1 MKRSASTMR
10 VLVDAHYA
18 GLKAQGDAAE
28 SQFMA
33 WLDRCGLPYMYV
45 EQSPLTVPEGFR
57 GEIKRPDFLV
67 GIPTV
72 GMLAYDVKAKTIYN
86 DTIIIDAY
94 EHRTFRNFE
103 TCFNITVW
111 YACFPPAEP
120 NVCHLF
126 KNRDLDG
133 LRLMPK
139 RGREALAMPLRST
152 YLADPRR
159 QFMAGLVGA
168 ISR

>member
-1 MKRSASTMR
+1 MIAPSRKTPVVAKARA
-10 VLVDAHYA
+10 AI
-18 GLKAQGDAAE
+18 KAQGDAAE
-28 SQFMA
+28 SLFMA
-33 WLDRCGLPYMYV
+33 WLDRCGLPYLYV

-72 GMLAYDVKAKTIYN
+72 GTMAFDVNAKTIYG
-86 DTIIIDAY
+86 DAIIIDAY

-126 KNRDLDG
+126 KNRDLDS
-133 LRLMPK
+133 LRIMPK
-139 RGREALAMPLRST
+139 KGREAFAVPLKAT
-152 YLADPRR
+152 HLADPRR
-159 QFMAGLVGA
+159 HFMATLVGA
-168 ISR
+168 ISGR

>member
-1 MKRSASTMR
+1 MTPRASTTR
-10 VLVDAHYA
+10 VVIDAHYA
-18 GLKAQGDAAE
+18 AMKAQGNAAE
-28 SQFMA
+28 AKFMA
-33 WLDRCGLPYMYV
+33 WLDRCSLPYMYV

-72 GMLAYDVKAKTIYN
+72 GLIAFDVKAKTVYN
-86 DTIIIDAY
+86 DTVIIDAY
-94 EHRTFRNFE
+94 EHRTFKNFE

-111 YACFPPAEP
+111 YACFPPKEP

-133 LRLMPK
+133 LKLIPK
-139 RGREALAMPLRST
+139 KGRDALAMPLKDT
-152 YLADPRR
+152 QLADSRR
-159 QFMAGLVGA
+159 NFMAMLVAA
-168 ISR
+168 IAR